1 MLLIP
6 SLIMFLLSLLMQVL
20 RLIAETPNLCKSL
33 HMPAQHGSSSVL
45 TRMHR
50 GYSREAYLAL
60 VSRARRIIAGSS
72 SSTAASSSP
81 QPAPLDPLQLL
92 RQFNDSCM
100 HTASDLFSQ
109 VP

>member
-1 MLLIP
+1 
-6 SLIMFLLSLLMQVL
+6 MQVL

-45 TRMHR
+45 ERMHR

-72 SSTAASSSP
+72 SSSVDTAAGIGLGLSSDFISGFCGETEEEHREH
-81 QPAPLDPLQLL
+81 LSLL
-92 RQFNDSCM
+92 TQV
-100 HTASDLFSQ
+100 HTQ
-109 VP
+109 